1 MLYLRHMSL
10 ASSLSFKEVH
20 VYLLLCKWVLSCPN
34 HLLILHGFPNDLW
47 EIEVRLILIF
57 FWLWQIL
64 LAVRDL
70 SYPSK
75 VLEAAWQW
83 LSSRMPPC
91 VFCLFVSNSVKY
103 FLYGHTVSLSLMSAF
118 FFFFFQDRM
127 NDVCDLKRMPSKL
140 DSLSW
145 VTSRDSRE
153 SKFCSPKESIIRA
166 FLPAY

>member
-118 FFFFFQDRM
+118 FFFFFSGQDEWCVWFEE
-127 NDVCDLKRMPSKL
+127 D
-140 DSLSW
+140 
-145 VTSRDSRE
+145 
-153 SKFCSPKESIIRA
+153 A
-166 FLPAY
+166 FKAWFSFVSHIPGLQRVQILFS

>member
-1 MLYLRHMSL
+1 MSL

-34 HLLILHGFPNDLW
+34 HLLIFHGFPNDLW

-118 FFFFFQDRM
+118 FFFFFRTGWMMCVIWRGCLQSLILFHESHPGTPESP
-127 NDVCDLKRMPSKL
+127 NFVLLK
-140 DSLSW
+140 SL
-145 VTSRDSRE
+145 
-153 SKFCSPKESIIRA
+153 
-166 FLPAY
+166 